1 MIHAIKSYY
10 NEKMLEI
17 ILENVNQNYTEWQHD
32 IKFIK
37 FQ

>member
-17 ILENVNQNYTEWQHD
+17 ILENVKITPNDNM
-32 IKFIK
+32 ISNL
-37 FQ
+37 